1 MGIFLPWSYLVKGVF
16 CTMSLL
22 NWASHWRQQRC
33 CLIFPWWRISL
44 LHCCNQARHLWEIR
58 SRKSFWAPFLWVIQ
72 LIGDDVSSLK
82 FNPEHGL
89 GVIKCF
95 VMQRFWNQP
104 QKTNKQTKKTHT
116 HIMAPCSSSGVIQI
130 SGSSEIWFVKTL
142 FTPFFGWNLHRSC
155 KV

>member
-1 MGIFLPWSYLVKGVF
+1 MGIFLPWSYFVQNTPF
-16 CTMSLL
+16 TMSLL

-104 QKTNKQTKKTHT
+104 QKTNKQTNKKNPHT
-116 HIMAPCSSSGVIQI
+116 YNGSMQLFRRNTNLWELRDLICKDVIYTFFWLKSS
-130 SGSSEIWFVKTL
+130 
-142 FTPFFGWNLHRSC
+142 P
-155 KV
+155 